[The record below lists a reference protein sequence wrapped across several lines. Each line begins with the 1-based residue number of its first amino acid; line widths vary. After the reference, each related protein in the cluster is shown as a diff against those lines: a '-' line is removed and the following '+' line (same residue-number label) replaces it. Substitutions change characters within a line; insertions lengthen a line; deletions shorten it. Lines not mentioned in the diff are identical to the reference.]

1 MFAERSQNDFGRGT
15 ACRILLNECCW
26 KGNEKRGRCMADEF
40 EDHKGVLQLLRKAQA
55 VETDVRDI
63 VREVHTFLDDKDGQ
77 WDDQATKAFAGRP
90 RYTLDKCNDLVDD
103 IAGAIEQ
110 SDFDI
115 QVLPTGG
122 DATKDLA
129 KTYDGMIRNIQNL
142 SNASDVY
149 DASTRMMVR
158 AGMDGWRVNQRWGD
172 NNTFDQDLYIDT
184 ISDFVDRVWF
194 DPKSVLQT
202 REDAGYCF
210 VLTDMIKHD
219 YDKEFPGGSGQ
230 SVTMDNVT
238 QSDRSPE
245 TVVVGEFLYI
255 VKVERRIVELAN
267 GAVYVDDEK
276 YQKIKDELAAQGAV
290 EKRERMREVNEVKT
304 RIFDGSD
311 WLTDVQDT
319 VFELLPIVPEY
330 ANWSVRRKVP
340 NYWGIVTKKM
350 DAQRIY
356 NYVESRKVEEG
367 ALAPMAKILVTKTQ
381 IGGSQKAWEQLNVS
395 ADPVLTYE
403 PDESP
408 GVVPPYKLGGAEINP
423 GLEVTSQSML
433 QNLQSTA
440 GIDQLPG
447 QPLGL
452 QSGLAVELKQNRG
465 DTRNYK
471 YTRSKQIAICH
482 TGKILMRA
490 IPKVYDTKRQV
501 RVINEDQSNEMVML
515 NDTIIDE
522 QTGEPVEVIDLS
534 KGVYDVT
541 CSVSK
546 SYKNRQ
552 SETVN
557 SIIEVASIDPSI
569 IQDGRDVLYKS
580 LNAPGFD
587 VLAER
592 ARQKMVLNGQIPEE
606 QLTDDEVEFLA
617 NQPKPP
623 PDPIALALERQAD
636 VEDDKIQLDGM
647 ELVRKEKETDAKIAK
662 DERAEDRAS
671 LKDAME
677 QVKMAADVLNKQADS
692 WNKMR
697 EAMGLDTITGPG
709 GLKTFIDQSVVVQDA
724 QAEQQ

>member
-1 MFAERSQNDFGRGT
+1 MS
-15 ACRILLNECCW
+15 
-26 KGNEKRGRCMADEF
+26 DEF
-40 EDHKGVLQLLRKAQA
+40 GDHKSVLLLLGKAQS
-55 VETDVRDI
+55 VETDVREI
-63 VREVHTFLDDKDGQ
+63 VREVHTFLDAKDGQ
-77 WDDQATKAFAGRP
+77 WDSQATKAFTGRP

-184 ISDFVDRVWF
+184 IADFVDRVWF

-219 YDKEFPGGSGQ
+219 YEQEFPDGSGQ
-230 SVTMDNVT
+230 SVSMNSIE
-238 QSDRSPE
+238 QIDRSPE
-245 TVVVGEFLYI
+245 TVVVGEILYKKE
-255 VKVERRIVELAN
+255 VTRRIVELTN

-276 YQKIKDELAAQGAV
+276 FQSIKDELEVQGAI
-290 EKRERMREVNEVKT
+290 EKRFRFRDMTVVKT
-304 RIFDGSD
+304 RIFDGGD
-311 WLTDVQDT
+311 WLTPVQDT
-319 VFELLPIVPEY
+319 VFELIPIVPEY

-367 ALAPMAKILVTKTQ
+367 ALAPLAKILATKTQ
-381 IGGSQKAWEQLNVS
+381 MGGDQKAWERLNVS
-395 ADPVLTYE
+395 SDPVLPYE

-408 GVVPPYKLGGAEINP
+408 GVLPPYKLGGAEINP

-440 GIDQLPG
+440 GIDLLPG

-452 QSGLAVELKQNRG
+452 QSGLAVELKQTRG

-482 TGKILMRA
+482 TGKILMMA

-501 RVINEDQSNEMVML
+501 RVINEDQSHEMVML

-522 QTGEPVEVIDLS
+522 ETGKRVEVIDLS

-557 SIIEVASIDPSI
+557 SIVEVASIDPSI
-569 IQDGRDVLYKS
+569 IEDGRDVLYKS
-580 LNAPGFD
+580 LNAPGFE

-592 ARQKMVLNGQIPEE
+592 ARQKMLINGQIPEE
-606 QLTDDEVEFLA
+606 QMTDDEIEFLA
-617 NQPKPP
+617 NQPEPE
-623 PDPIALALERQAD
+623 PDPIAVALQREAD
-636 VEDDKIQLDGM
+636 AEDDKVQLAGI
-647 ELVRKEKETDAKIAK
+647 EAVRKDKELEAKIAK
-662 DERAEDRAS
+662 QEADEDRAS

-677 QVKMAADVLNKQADS
+677 QVKMAAEVLNKQADS

-697 EAMGLDTITGPG
+697 EAMGLDAITGPG
-709 GLKTFIDQSVVVQDA
+709 GLKAFVDQGELVREA

>member
-1 MFAERSQNDFGRGT
+1 
-15 ACRILLNECCW
+15 
-26 KGNEKRGRCMADEF
+26 MADEF
-40 EDHKGVLQLLRKAQA
+40 ADHKGVLLLLRKAQA
-55 VETDVRDI
+55 VETDVREI
-63 VREVHTFLDDKDGQ
+63 VREVHTFLDAKDGQ

-110 SDFDI
+110 SDFDL

-122 DATKDLA
+122 DATEDLA
-129 KTYDGMIRNIQNL
+129 KTYDGLIRNIQNL

-172 NNTFDQDLYIDT
+172 NNTFDQDLFIDT

-210 VLTDMIKHD
+210 VLTDMIKSD
-219 YDKEFPGGSGQ
+219 YDKEFPESSGQ
-230 SVTMDNVT
+230 SISMDNVT

-245 TVVVGEFLYI
+245 TVVVGEILY
-255 VKVERRIVELAN
+255 KVEVTRRIVELTN

-276 YQKIKDELAAQGAV
+276 FQSIKDELEAQGAV
-290 EKRERMREVNEVKT
+290 EKRFRFRDMTVVKT
-304 RIFDGSD
+304 RIFDGSN

-319 VFELLPIVPEY
+319 VFELIPIIPEY

-367 ALAPMAKILVTKTQ
+367 ALAPLAKILATKTQ
-381 IGGSQKAWEQLNVS
+381 MGGDQAAWERLNVS
-395 ADPVLTYE
+395 SDPVLPYE

-408 GVVPPYKLGGAEINP
+408 GVAPPYKLGGAEINP
-423 GLEVTSQSML
+423 GLEVSSQSML

-440 GIDQLPG
+440 GIDQLLG

-501 RVINEDQSNEMVML
+501 RIINEDQSNEMVML
-515 NDTIIDE
+515 NDAVIDE
-522 QTGEPVEVIDLS
+522 ETGERVEVIDLS

-557 SIIEVASIDPSI
+557 SIVEVASIDPSI
-569 IQDGRDVLYKS
+569 IEDGRDVLYKS

-592 ARQKMVLNGQIPEE
+592 ARQKMVINGQIPEE
-606 QLTDDEVEFLA
+606 QLTDDEIEFLA
-617 NQPKPP
+617 NQPEPP
-623 PDPIALALERQAD
+623 PDPIAVALEREA
-636 VEDDKIQLDGM
+636 EATDDRI
-647 ELVRKEKETDAKIAK
+647 ELAGIEAARKDRETDAKIAK
-662 DERAEDRAS
+662 QEADEDRAS
-671 LKDAME
+671 LKEAME
-677 QVKMAADVLNKQADS
+677 QVKLAGDLLNQHADT
-692 WNKMR
+692 WNKIR
-697 EAMGLDTITGPG
+697 EAMGLDAITGPG
-709 GLKTFIDQSVVVQDA
+709 GLKAFIDQGSVVREA
-724 QAEQQ
+724 QAEQL